1 MSERL
6 PTRDELASLEH
17 DEREAVILSALD
29 QRLGDLSR
37 MKAGARAAGGR
48 TNRPGAMIAL
58 RASIRRL
65 VARAAEFGIS
75 VEVRRAA

>member
-1 MSERL
+1 MTDRL
-6 PTRDELASLEH
+6 PTRDELASLEQ

-29 QRLGDLSR
+29 QRLADLER
-37 MKAGARAAGGR
+37 MKVGARAAGGR

-58 RASIRRL
+58 RASIRKL
-65 VARAAEFGIS
+65 LDRAAEFGIT